1 MITLYQFAPTWGIP
15 NLGQFNT
22 KVETYLRMTNT
33 PYKVVETLPLKGPKG
48 KLPFIEDDGQ
58 KISDSRFIIEH
69 LKDKYGDP
77 LDKDL
82 TDEQRAIMLAMQRLL
97 EEHLYWIG
105 MYARWQYTDENWQ
118 ITKKATF
125 GSLPPVIR
133 DIAAWV
139 YKWMIIRKQIYGQG
153 TGRHNA
159 DEVFHLG
166 KIDLDSLSGFLAD
179 KPYFMGDKPTS
190 LDASAFGIL
199 INTVHGPIESP
210 VKEYGMTKNNL
221 IAYCD
226 RMMTEFYPELNESA
240 LQS

>member
-15 NLGQFNT
+15 NLGQFNV
-22 KVETYLRMTNT
+22 KLETYLRMTGLS
-33 PYKVVETLPLKGPKG
+33 YSVVETMPLKGPKG

-58 KISDSRFIIEH
+58 KICDSRFIIEY

-77 LDKDL
+77 LDSDL
-82 TDEQRAIMLAMQRLL
+82 DLEQHAIMTAMQRLL

-118 ITKKATF
+118 TTKNATF
-125 GSLPPVIR
+125 GGLPPVIR
-133 DIAAWV
+133 DIVALI

-153 TGRHNA
+153 TGRHKA
-159 DEVFHLG
+159 DEIFHLG
-166 KIDLDSLSGFLAD
+166 KIDLDVLSAFLAD

-210 VKEYGMTKNNL
+210 VKEYGKLKKNL

-226 RMMTEFYPELNESA
+226 RMMTEFYSELRSTA
-240 LQS
+240 

>member
-1 MITLYQFAPTWGIP
+1 MITLYQFAPSWGIP
-15 NLGQFNT
+15 NLGQFNV
-22 KVETYLRMTNT
+22 KLETYLRMTGLSYT
-33 PYKVVETLPLKGPKG
+33 VVETMPLKGPKG
-48 KLPFIEDDGQ
+48 KLPFIEDDGL
-58 KISDSRFIIEH
+58 KICDSRFIIEY

-77 LDKDL
+77 LDSDL
-82 TDEQRAIMLAMQRLL
+82 NSEQHAIMTAMQRLL

-105 MYARWQYTDENWQ
+105 MYARWHYSDENWQ

-125 GSLPPVIR
+125 GGLLPVIR
-133 DIAAWV
+133 DIVALV

-159 DEVFHLG
+159 DEIFHLG
-166 KIDLDSLSGFLAD
+166 KIDLDTLSAFLAD

-210 VKEYGMTKNNL
+210 IKKYGKLKKNL
-221 IAYCD
+221 VAYCD
-226 RMMTEFYPELNESA
+226 RMMTEFYSELSGA
-240 LQS
+240 A